1 MSQGR
6 RDRYAPPSSGRGR
19 TSEASREEKRR
30 RFEDGRGPT
39 KRSGG
44 GLRPATVIAIGAIVV
59 GVAFIMVMTFAGKS
73 SPGAIAASVVQQIP
87 ATTAATQG
95 GKVSVSAQE
104 VAEKKL
110 VYWDYKEGGKNVPL
124 LAYVT
129 PSGAM
134 KLAARL
140 CEPCKG
146 YSFRVEGST
155 LICNT
160 CGTKWD
166 LESSKGI
173 SGGCLDYPPEVLP
186 SSLADGKLVGEEAK
200 IASWKPRA

>member
-1 MSQGR
+1 MTR
-6 RDRYAPPSSGRGR
+6 ESSW
-19 TSEASREEKRR
+19 EEKRR
-30 RFEDGRGPT
+30 RFEDGRGPA

-44 GLRPATVIAIGAIVV
+44 GLRPGTLIAIGGALLGVV
-59 GVAFIMVMTFAGKS
+59 FIMVNSFMGSS
-73 SPGAIAASVVQQIP
+73 SPGAIAASVVNQVP

-95 GKVSVSAQE
+95 GKVTVLAQE

-166 LESSKGI
+166 LETSKGI

-186 SSLADGKLVGEEAK
+186 STLADGKLVGEEAK

>member
-1 MSQGR
+1 MSQSR
-6 RDRYAPPSSGRGR
+6 RDRYAPPGPGGEGETESPREAKRSRFADEREVSSQ
-19 TSEASREEKRR
+19 S
-30 RFEDGRGPT
+30 RGPRPGT
-39 KRSGG
+39 IITIGG
-44 GLRPATVIAIGAIVV
+44 IVLGL
-59 GVAFIMVMTFAGKS
+59 AFVLVMTFAGKS

-87 ATTAATQG
+87 ASTASIES
-95 GKVSVSAQE
+95 GKVSISAQE
-104 VAEKKL
+104 VTEKKL

-129 PSGAM
+129 PSGTI

-186 SSLADGKLVGEEAK
+186 SSIADGKLVGEEAK